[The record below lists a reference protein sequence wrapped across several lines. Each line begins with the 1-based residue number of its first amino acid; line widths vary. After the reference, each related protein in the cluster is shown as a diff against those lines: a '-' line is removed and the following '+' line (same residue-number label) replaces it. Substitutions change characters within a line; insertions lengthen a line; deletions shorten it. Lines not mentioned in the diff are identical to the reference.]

1 MGSKEIIN
9 TPIGFE
15 EYQIPIPK
23 EVSRSRGS
31 MALSAITMQK
41 INQFQAKH
49 NL

>member
-9 TPIGFE
+9 TPIPFE
-15 EYQIPIPK
+15 EYQIPIPR
-23 EVSRSRGS
+23 EVNKARGS
-31 MALSAITMQK
+31 MALNAVTMQK